1 MAKVAE
7 FFVDTSILIAH
18 IRKTHPAILKHASL
32 LYGTLIVSDVVVFE
46 LEVGA
51 RRANR
56 ALEFATHFPMI
67 KTYSVTQ
74 DIWLLSAQI
83 QAELIRQNQI
93 IGLSDTLIVA
103 TAIYHEKPLL
113 TLNKKHFQR
122 VPQVQLL
129 DIPPKRD

>member
-1 MAKVAE
+1 MAKTAE
-7 FFVDTSILIAH
+7 FFVDTSVLISH
-18 IRKTHPAILKHASL
+18 IRKTNPSIIKRASL
-32 LYGTLIVSDVVVFE
+32 LHGVMIVSDVVVFE

-67 KTYSVTQ
+67 KTYTVTQ

-83 QAELIRQNQI
+83 QAELIKQNQI
-93 IGLSDTLIVA
+93 IGLSDTIIAA
-103 TAIYHEKPLL
+103 TAIYHECPLL

-122 VPQVQLL
+122 IAQLQLL
-129 DIPPKRD
+129 DIP